1 MSSITKLTG
10 RARRKRRI
18 RKKVNGTAARPRL
31 VVFRSNKHVYAQAVD
46 DEAHRVIVGASSLS
60 PEVTKLMAEKVA
72 AGEPLKK
79 RDVSALVGKLVA
91 ERCQAKDITAVV
103 FDRGGYQYIGR
114 VKELADA
121 AREAGLKF

>member
-1 MSSITKLTG
+1 MSSITKFTG

-46 DEAHRVIVGASSLS
+46 DEAHRVLVGASSLS
-60 PEVTKLMAEKVA
+60 PEVTKVLAEKVE
-72 AGEPLKK
+72 AGEPMKK

-114 VKELADA
+114 VKQLADA